1 MRGVSNAFEK
11 AWKAINLLQIH
22 APKVDVVVNSI
33 LTPYNLDSLRG
44 LRKKLE
50 DIFPEIYSKYLPLTY
65 HELFLNAEKNTFF
78 LEGEVPSSVEEIKEF
93 IEEAILDPK
102 VVNSAQF
109 LHRAVNFF
117 NGSKDVLPEQKKCT
131 YPYYS
136 IQFDASGRPTPC
148 LTGCSPQNVK
158 TDAGLKNY
166 IQSSSY
172 KGLQKKLESC
182 EKCRGSM
189 MLCYYEPRLNF
200 PLHQLLLSSF
210 RGKAGLIS

>member
-1 MRGVSNAFEK
+1 MFYQNK
-11 AWKAINLLQIH
+11 
-22 APKVDVVVNSI
+22 
-33 LTPYNLDSLRG
+33 
-44 LRKKLE
+44 
-50 DIFPEIYSKYLPLTY
+50 
-65 HELFLNAEKNTFF
+65 
-78 LEGEVPSSVEEIKEF
+78 
-93 IEEAILDPK
+93 
-102 VVNSAQF
+102 
-109 LHRAVNFF
+109 
-117 NGSKDVLPEQKKCT
+117 KKCT

-158 TDAGLKNY
+158 TNASLKNY

-210 RGKAGLIS
+210 RGKADLIS